1 MYAVKPVLARFE
13 DIELSKSMYR
23 MKSQGISCS
32 PGGDDFLDK
41 LTKQV
46 ELIVSKVIPVVNV
59 LPVACMLRSLGFSE
73 CGVMS
78 GNVNCIPTPP
88 IPFQDGQSSMS
99 LLAARQDI
107 ILEKLHD
114 LKEQLVT
121 MKNSSRVCFKPPQN
135 VAKSSGGKGT
145 KAEGKTG
152 TPPEGR
158 CQAKVSSFERI
169 ILEAINS

>member
-32 PGGDDFLDK
+32 PGGHDFLDK

-59 LPVACMLRSLGFSE
+59 LPVACMLLSLGFSE

-78 GNVNCIPTPP
+78 GNVNYILTPP

-135 VAKSSGGKGT
+135 VAKSSGGKGN
-145 KAEGKTG
+145 KAEGR
-152 TPPEGR
+152 PEGR